1 MAAKSPTKLNMAKE
15 LDYIRENAKK
25 ALIALTEAD
34 YNAVELMNR
43 DLLDYKQGSAMT
55 KYFLRALAPLREL
68 IEYLES
74 FENGIMEKVTIQL
87 IDGKII

>member
-1 MAAKSPTKLNMAKE
+1 MSNNSAMKLNRAKE
-15 LDYIRENAKK
+15 LDRIRANAKK
-25 ALIALTEAD
+25 ALIALAAAD

-68 IEYLES
+68 IEYLEN
-74 FENGIMEKVTIQL
+74 FENKQTL
-87 IDGKII
+87 P